1 MKTKSAFNSGL
12 TPGDMRKWQSDRGFS
27 ASEAASMIGVAL
39 STYYQMIQDGS
50 GYVIDLKTALA
61 CAAIASGV
69 PPLKPVRKVE
79 QVLK

>member
-12 TPGDMRKWQSDRGFS
+12 TARDMRKWQSDMKFS
-27 ASEAASMIGVAL
+27 ASEAAAAIGVAL

-61 CAAIASGV
+61 CAAISAGIS
-69 PPLKPVRKVE
+69 PLKPSK
-79 QVLK
+79 